1 MEIKVSKSIENQ
13 GNAEKEYEKLQEKY
27 ESQSADHTNLQSDI
41 EVLNKEKE
49 ELLAALTTEVNKL
62 GGEKEELRE
71 NLQNMEDERDSM
83 DEDNTKL
90 SKEIELLKKQLTE
103 SEINKKSAQEKEAE
117 GTEPTSVASEDNSQQ
132 RLLEAKSKSELEA
145 VKKERDE
152 MMTLLRTK
160 DDTIR
165 HMEKEILPFVQAWA
179 QGQ

>member
-1 MEIKVSKSIENQ
+1 MEE
-13 GNAEKEYEKLQEKY
+13 
-27 ESQSADHTNLQSDI
+27 
-41 EVLNKEKE
+41 
-49 ELLAALTTEVNKL
+49 
-62 GGEKEELRE
+62 
-71 NLQNMEDERDSM
+71 ERDSM